1 MTCCFREQLIM
12 KPTLDSVL
20 QVSEKTSELF
30 KKKDKMVE
38 EALPAL
44 PKISSMATSLREM
57 YSGGNGLNGG
67 SVDFEDVA
75 SPQEV
80 NFELL
85 EFYDVYVESKRPDL
99 IVKPFETS
107 NHVNNSKS

>member
-1 MTCCFREQLIM
+1 M

-44 PKISSMATSLREM
+44 PKISSMASKCFV
-57 YSGGNGLNGG
+57 SIFAN
-67 SVDFEDVA
+67 DF
-75 SPQEV
+75 
-80 NFELL
+80 
-85 EFYDVYVESKRPDL
+85 
-99 IVKPFETS
+99 
-107 NHVNNSKS
+107 